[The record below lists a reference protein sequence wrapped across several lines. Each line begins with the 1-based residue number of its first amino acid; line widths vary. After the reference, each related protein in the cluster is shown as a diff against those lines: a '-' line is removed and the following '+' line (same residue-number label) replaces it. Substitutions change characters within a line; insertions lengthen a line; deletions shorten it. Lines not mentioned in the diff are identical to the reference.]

1 MDGIVPKRKEK
12 GQRGIGGTPFF
23 SLLFLSFASKRLDLN
38 VNVIFLDFDFVRR
51 NQISKLSSSSVC

>member
-12 GQRGIGGTPFF
+12 GQRGIGGTTFF

-38 VNVIFLDFDFVRR
+38 VNVNFFGF
-51 NQISKLSSSSVC
+51 